1 MSARAHHALL
11 MAAGGGGY
19 VDDYVTPYGVWSAE
33 KKLIR
38 AYSGNAI
45 RVRRSSDN
53 AEQDIAFAS
62 GVLDTAALLS
72 FVGANSG
79 YVTKIYQQVAA
90 LTGADLVQAT
100 TAAQPRI
107 VNAGT
112 LEADYVWHDGS
123 NDYLRAT
130 LPAGGMASAA
140 ATLFFRA
147 RINTVISGVIGGVVD
162 VGYTGSGRGCA
173 VYYDGRTTFA
183 GIPGLCFGM
192 ADAGAVNY
200 QIRTFPNSV
209 RSAVGAPHKI
219 TVRFDRAPTAAS
231 DASIHMYMDGSDA
244 GQTWGFSA
252 GSDPSGAFDS
262 PALNIGRQEAGGYYN
277 QCGIHSIVL
286 IAADALAQRVDIEAL
301 L

>member
-100 TAAQPRI
+100 AAAQPRI

-123 NDYLRAT
+123 NAYLRAT
-130 LPAGGMASAA
+130 LPAGGIASAA

-147 RINTVISGVIGGVVD
+147 RINTVTSAVVGGGID
-162 VGYTGSGRGCA
+162 LGYTGSTNGLA
-173 VYYDGRTTFA
+173 VGYDSRSNA
-183 GIPGLCFGM
+183 GTPGLSFEM
-192 ADAGAVNY
+192 ANPGTSLF

-209 RSAVGAPHKI
+209 RSAVNATHKF
-219 TVRFDRAPTAAS
+219 TVRFYRTPGGGS
-231 DASIHMYMDGSDA
+231 DASIHVYMDGSDS
-244 GQTWGFSA
+244 GQAWRSA
-252 GSDPSGAFDS
+252 ESGITGVFNS
-262 PALNIGRQEAGGYYN
+262 TALNTGRLEALGYYN
-277 QCGIHSIVL
+277 QCGIRSIVL

>member
-11 MAAGGGGY
+11 MAAGGGAY

-38 AYSGNAI
+38 GYTGNAI

-62 GVLDTAALLS
+62 GLLDTTALLA
-72 FVGANSG
+72 FTGANSG

-100 TAAQPRI
+100 AANQPRI

-112 LEADYVWHDGS
+112 LEADYAWHDGS
-123 NDYLRAT
+123 DDFMRAT

-140 ATLFFRA
+140 ATLFLRA
-147 RINTVISGVIGGVVD
+147 RINTVTRGVLGGVVD
-162 VGYTGSGRGCA
+162 LGQSGYGSTSFDIEYESRSMTGTPGVVVTMIQSG
-173 VYYDGRTTFA
+173 
-183 GIPGLCFGM
+183 GII
-192 ADAGAVNY
+192 Y
-200 QIRTFPNSV
+200 QSRSFPNSV
-209 RSAVGAPHKI
+209 RSAVGAAHTF
-219 TVRFDRAPTAAS
+219 TVRVDLAPSVAS
-231 DASIHMYMDGSDA
+231 DASIHFFMDGSDA
-244 GQTWGFSA
+244 GQTWVATTDVSAAAFNGGFLA
-252 GSDPSGAFDS
+252 TG
-262 PALNIGRQEAGGYYN
+262 LRQDGYYN
-277 QCGIHSIVL
+277 SCSIHSIVL
-286 IAADALAQRVDIEAL
+286 VAADALAQRVDIEAL

>member
-11 MAAGGGGY
+11 MAAGGGAY

-38 AYSGNAI
+38 GYGGNAI

-62 GVLDTAALLS
+62 GLLDTAALLS
-72 FVGANSG
+72 FTGANSA

-100 TAAQPRI
+100 AGAQPRI

-112 LEADYVWHDGS
+112 LEADYAWHDGS
-123 NDYLRAT
+123 DDYLRAT

-140 ATLFFRA
+140 ATLFFRG
-147 RINTVISGVIGGVVD
+147 RINTVISNVVGAAVD
-162 VGYTGSGRGCA
+162 LGYTASGVTGC
-173 VYYDGRTTFA
+173 VINYDGQAVVGR
-183 GIPGLCFGM
+183 PGVGFGM
-192 ADAGAVNY
+192 ANGGGANV
-200 QIRTFPNSV
+200 QFRTFPDSV
-209 RSAVGAPHKI
+209 RSAVGATHKF
-219 TVRFDRAPTAAS
+219 TVRFDLAPTSAT
-231 DASIHMYMDGSDA
+231 DASMHAFMDGSDA
-244 GQTWGFSA
+244 GQTWA
-252 GSDPSGAFDS
+252 ATADPSGVFS
-262 PALNIGRQEAGGYYN
+262 CPALNTGRYEAVAYHD
-277 QCGIHSIVL
+277 QCGIRSIVL
-286 IAADALAQRVDIEAL
+286 VAADALAQRVDIEAL